1 MFGRFAVSDTGRVP
15 SATPEFP
22 YDIYSWSVGVNDTGA
37 CLSVA
42 MATYLFDNK

>member
-1 MFGRFAVSDTGRVP
+1 MGKVMGRVP
-15 SATPEFP
+15 SATPESLR
-22 YDIYSWSVGVNDTGA
+22 DIYSRSVGVNNTGA